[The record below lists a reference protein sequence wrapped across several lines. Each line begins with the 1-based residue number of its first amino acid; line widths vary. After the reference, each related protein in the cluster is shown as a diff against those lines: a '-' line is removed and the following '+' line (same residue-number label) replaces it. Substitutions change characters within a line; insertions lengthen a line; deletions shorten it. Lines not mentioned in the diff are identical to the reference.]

1 MTTPRVLWTP
11 PADARAATALG
22 RFADACERRSGRRF
36 ADYDDLW
43 RWSIGDGLEECWA
56 AIWDEFDVVSST
68 PYDSVLDRRVMP
80 GARWFTGS
88 RLNYAEHVCRM
99 ADGRDDEVA
108 MVGISQSRPRVEVTW
123 AQLVDQVRR
132 ARAGLVRLGVGEG
145 DRVAAYLPN
154 VPETVVAFL
163 ATSSLG
169 AIWTSCAPEFGVQ
182 AVLDRFRQVEP
193 TVLLA
198 VDGYR
203 YGRRDVSR
211 RDELAAIQAGLPS
224 LAATVCLPYLAAP
237 GASTSPTDDAPADA
251 PDVVPGVAP
260 GVVAWSELLA
270 DDPAPLEFAH
280 VAADHPLYVLY
291 SSGTTG
297 LPKPIVHGH
306 GGILLEHLK
315 TLGLHADM
323 TADDV
328 FFWFT
333 TTGWMM
339 WNYLV
344 SGLLHGARLVTF
356 DGDPN
361 HDGPSTLWQLAADEG
376 ITWFGGG
383 APYYSACQRAGLRP
397 SDEFDLSLVRA
408 VGSTGAPL
416 TADAFRWIHDH
427 VAPDALISPI
437 SGGTDVCSAFVGGSP
452 LTQVWEGEIPCSYLG
467 AAVAAFDE
475 SGHSIVGG
483 QGELV
488 ITEPMPSMPVGF
500 WGDTDGTRYRAAY
513 FEHFPGVWRHGDWIT
528 ITERGSCIISGRSDA
543 TLNRGGVRVGTA
555 EIYRVVEG
563 VDGVA
568 DSLVV
573 HLEGDGADDPG
584 ELVLFVSLDDGR
596 ELDEALTTAIR
607 STVRSGL
614 SPRHVPDRVHHVRA
628 VPTTLSGKKLEL
640 PVKKVLLGVD
650 PGEAASRGALKD
662 PAAFDE
668 IVELAVT
675 ERKRSLRRD

>member
-1 MTTPRVLWTP
+1 MPAPRVLWTP
-11 PADARAATALG
+11 PDGARATTALG
-22 RFADACERRSGRRF
+22 RFADECERRAGRNF
-36 ADYDDLW
+36 ADYDELW
-43 RWSIGDGLEECWA
+43 RWSTGEGLEECWA
-56 AIWDEFDVVSST
+56 AVWEWFDVIST
-68 PYDSVLDRRVMP
+68 APYSTVLESRSMP
-80 GARWFTGS
+80 GAAWFTGA

-99 ADGRDDEVA
+99 ATDRPGEVA
-108 MVGISQSRPRVEVTW
+108 VVGVSQSRDRIELRW
-123 AQLVDQVRR
+123 CDLVDQVRR
-132 ARAGLVRLGVGEG
+132 VRAGLARLGVGEG

-154 VPETVVAFL
+154 VPETIVAFL

-169 AIWTSCAPEFGVQ
+169 AVWTSCAPEFGVQ

-211 RDELAAIQAGLPS
+211 IDELAAIRAGLATLS
-224 LAATVCLPYLAAP
+224 ATVHLPYLRDV
-237 GASTSPTDDAPADA
+237 SPP
-251 PDVVPGVAP
+251 P
-260 GVVAWSELLA
+260 GVVGWQELLA
-270 DDPAPLEFAH
+270 DDPSPLEFVD

-323 TADDV
+323 TPDDV

-344 SGLLHGARLVTF
+344 SGLLLGARVVTF

-361 HDGPSTLWQLAADEG
+361 HAGPATLWRLAADES

-397 SDEFDLSLVRA
+397 ADDVDLTSLRA
-408 VGSTGAPL
+408 IGSTGAPL
-416 TADAFRWIHDH
+416 PAEAFAWVYDH
-427 VAPDALISPI
+427 VSSDVLLSPI

-452 LTQVWEGEIPCSYLG
+452 LTPVWEGEIPCSYLG
-467 AAVAAFDE
+467 AAVAAFDDE
-475 SGHSIVGG
+475 GNPVVGG

-488 ITEPMPSMPVGF
+488 ITQPMPSMPVGF
-500 WGDTDGTRYRAAY
+500 WGDDDGSRYRAAY
-513 FEHFPGVWRHGDWIT
+513 FEHYPGVWRHGDWIT
-528 ITERGSCIISGRSDA
+528 VTERGSCLISGRSDA

-584 ELVLFVSLDDGR
+584 ELVLFVALVSGLDLDD
-596 ELDEALTTAIR
+596 ELTATIR
-607 STVRSGL
+607 STLRSGL
-614 SPRHVPDRVHHVRA
+614 SPRHVPDRVLQVVA
-628 VPTTLSGKKLEL
+628 IPTTLSGKKLEL
-640 PVKKVLLGVD
+640 PVKKVLLGAE
-650 PGEAASRGALKD
+650 PGEVASRGALKD

-668 IVELAVT
+668 IVELAH
-675 ERKRSLRRD
+675 RLPSR

>member
-11 PADARAATALG
+11 PDDARTTTALG
-22 RFADACERRSGRRF
+22 RFADECERRSGRRF
-36 ADYDDLW
+36 EHYDDLW
-43 RWSIGDGLEECWA
+43 RWSVDDGLEECWA
-56 AIWDEFDVVSST
+56 AVWDRFAVISTT
-68 PYDSVLDRRVMP
+68 PYEAVLDERSMP
-80 GARWFTGS
+80 GARWFPGA
-88 RLNYAEHVCRM
+88 RLNYAEHICRV
-99 ADGRDDEVA
+99 AAERRDDVA
-108 MVGISQSRPRVEVTW
+108 VVGVSQSRERVELSW
-123 AQLVDQVRR
+123 SELVEQVRR
-132 ARAGLVRLGVGEG
+132 ARTGLVRLGVGEG

-154 VPETVVAFL
+154 VPETIVAFL
-163 ATSSLG
+163 AASSLG

-193 TVLLA
+193 TVLFA

-211 RDELAAIQAGLPS
+211 VDELAAIREGLPS
-224 LAATVCLPYLAAP
+224 LSATIHLPYLP
-237 GASTSPTDDAPADA
+237 DTQPPADA
-251 PDVVPGVAP
+251 
-260 GVVAWSELLA
+260 VAWSELLV
-270 DDPAPLEFAH
+270 DDPTPLEFAR
-280 VAADHPLYVLY
+280 VAPDHPLYVLY

-323 TADDV
+323 NADDV

-339 WNYLV
+339 WNFLV
-344 SGLLHGARLVTF
+344 SGLLLGARVVTF

-361 HDGPSTLWQLAADEG
+361 HAGPMTLWQLASDEE

-383 APYYSACQRAGLRP
+383 APYFSACQRAGLRP
-397 SDEFDLSLVRA
+397 SDEFDLSRIRA
-408 VGSTGAPL
+408 IGSTGAPL
-416 TADAFRWIHDH
+416 PAEAFVWVYEH
-427 VAPDALISPI
+427 VSSDALLSPI

-452 LTQVWEGEIPCSYLG
+452 LTPVWEGEIPCSYLG

-475 SGHSIVGG
+475 HGNPVVGG

-488 ITEPMPSMPVGF
+488 ITRPMPSMPVGF
-500 WGDTDGTRYRAAY
+500 WGDDDGSRYRASY
-513 FEHFPGVWRHGDWIT
+513 FEHYPGVWRHGDWIT

-563 VDGVA
+563 VEGVV

-573 HLEGDGADDPG
+573 HLEGDGADDQG
-584 ELVLFVSLDDGR
+584 ELVLFVTLEGDRRLDD
-596 ELDEALTTAIR
+596 ELVGVIR

-614 SPRHVPDRVHHVRA
+614 SPRHVPDRIHQVRA

-668 IVELAVT
+668 VVELA
-675 ERKRSLRRD
+675 RRLRPA